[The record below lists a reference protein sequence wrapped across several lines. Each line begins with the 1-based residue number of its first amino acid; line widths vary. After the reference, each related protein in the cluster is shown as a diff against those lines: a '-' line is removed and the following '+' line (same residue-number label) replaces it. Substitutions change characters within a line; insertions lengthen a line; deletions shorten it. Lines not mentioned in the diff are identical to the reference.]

1 MLKQFL
7 SRGLFFRGLLFQGL
21 GAVAGLTVALGAS
34 AAEQVNIYSYRQ
46 PFLIEPVLDKFT
58 EETGIETKVVYASK
72 GLNERLQREGR
83 NSPADLVLT
92 SNTSNLM
99 ELVDK
104 GLTQPVE
111 SEALEKN
118 IPAQFRDENGNWFGL
133 TTRARLIYAS
143 KDRVKP
149 GEITRYEEL
158 ADPKWKGRI
167 CTRSGKHP
175 YTLSL
180 VASMIAHHG
189 EAETKQWL
197 QGVKAN
203 LARKPQGN
211 DRAQVK
217 AISEGECDLSLG
229 NSYYFGNMIT
239 NTEQPEQVDW
249 AKSVNLVFPNQQDRG
264 THMFIS
270 GAALTKYA
278 PNRANAVKLLEFLS
292 GEQAQYLYAEKNF
305 EFPVRPG
312 IERSELIREYMGE
325 FKEDDLSITEI
336 ASHVPAASRLV
347 DEVQFDF

>member
-1 MLKQFL
+1 MIARVFC
-7 SRGLFFRGLLFQGL
+7 R
-21 GAVAGLTVALGAS
+21 LTTAAVALGVAMGS
-34 AAEQVNIYSYRQ
+34 VAAEQVNIYSYRQ
-46 PFLIEPVLDKFT
+46 PFLIEPVLDRFT
-58 EETGIETKVVYASK
+58 EETGIETRVVYASK

-92 SNTSNLM
+92 SNTSNLV

-111 SEALEKN
+111 SEVLEEN
-118 IPAQFRDENGNWFGL
+118 IPAQFRDREDHWFGL

-175 YTLSL
+175 YNLSL
-180 VASMIAHHG
+180 FASMIAHHG
-189 EAETKQWL
+189 EKETKKWL
-197 QGVKAN
+197 EGLKAN

-217 AISEGECDLSLG
+217 AISEGVCDLSLG
-229 NSYYFGNMIT
+229 NSYYFGKMIT
-239 NTEQPEQVDW
+239 NKEEPEQVDW
-249 AKSVNLVFPNQQDRG
+249 AKSVNLVFPNQEDRG

-278 PNRANAVKLLEFLS
+278 PNRDNAVKLLEFLS

-312 IERSELIREYMGE
+312 TQRSDLINQYMGE
-325 FKEDDLSITEI
+325 FKEDDISLTEI
-336 ASHVPAASRLV
+336 GSHVPTASKLV
-347 DEVQFDF
+347 DEVGFDF